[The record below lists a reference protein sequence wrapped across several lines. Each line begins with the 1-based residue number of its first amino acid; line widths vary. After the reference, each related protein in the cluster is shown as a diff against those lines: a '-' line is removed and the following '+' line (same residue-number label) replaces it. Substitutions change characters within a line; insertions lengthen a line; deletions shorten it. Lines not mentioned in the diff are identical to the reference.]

1 MAKDKTTLAS
11 NAVTTA
17 IGAKTIS
24 SAVAY
29 KHGVVTVLELG
40 FSDAST
46 NYVKFASNGGLEIG
60 GTAEMGTGT
69 KLL

>member
-29 KHGVVTVLELG
+29 RHGVVTVIELG

>member
-24 SAVAY
+24 SAVVY
-29 KHGVVTVLELG
+29 KHGVVTVIELG